1 MDDRSDLEPK
11 EKEENIFFT
20 WDNLLLLF
28 SLMIIT
34 KRFSFST
41 ESFHSGRTLELRFK
55 LIGNKK
61 YNNIHLRIY
70 LTYSRHSSLSLFQ
83 EWGRDFFG
91 FPEFWASKEIG
102 AKQLKET
109 RGELWFIMG
118 HTGLQSEV
126 LGFEWQHFLPRCLY
140 SGVKWKEFLLHLFV
154 SWRFFPPNTFFIHVC

>member
-1 MDDRSDLEPK
+1 MGNSRMKEKRRLSIEKIWEMHKDILLSRERARAKSILFYTLYSNLTSSYKLGRICTFEFFNGIQNKKSQEQRSDLEHK

-41 ESFHSGRTLELRFK
+41 ESFPSGRKLELRFK
-55 LIGNKK
+55 LMENKK

-83 EWGRDFFG
+83 EWGRDF
-91 FPEFWASKEIG
+91 WLS
-102 AKQLKET
+102 
-109 RGELWFIMG
+109 W
-118 HTGLQSEV
+118 V
-126 LGFEWQHFLPRCLY
+126 LSL
-140 SGVKWKEFLLHLFV
+140 
-154 SWRFFPPNTFFIHVC
+154 